1 MKSSLGI
8 KIRRIL
14 RELRGYQPMNYKKS
28 PIVLEGLV
36 FFVPLAALS
45 AVSYAFHISWLG
57 GFFSAAA
64 LFVLWFFRNPERKIP
79 EDVKSVLSPADGR
92 VLKIEEVDRNDMLN
106 GRYKKISIFMSV
118 FNVHVNR
125 MPCSGRVKDIRY
137 RKGKFFSAN
146 LDKAS
151 ELNESNAVLVETDDK
166 KEILTIQIAG
176 LIARRI
182 VCWIEKGMEAIQG
195 ERFGLIRFGSRL
207 EVFLPLEA
215 EVLVKRGER
224 VKAGETRI
232 GCFK

>member
-1 MKSSLGI
+1 
-8 KIRRIL
+8 
-14 RELRGYQPMNYKKS
+14 MNYKKS
-28 PIVLEGLV
+28 PIVLEGLI
-36 FFVPLAALS
+36 FFVPLALLS
-45 AVSYAFHISWLG
+45 IISYAFHIVWLG

-79 EDVKSVLSPADGR
+79 EDVKAILSPADGR
-92 VLKIEEVDRNDMLN
+92 VLKIEELDGNDMLQ
-106 GRYKKISIFMSV
+106 GRCKKISIFMSV

-125 MPCSGRVKDIRY
+125 MPCSGEVKDIRY
-137 RKGKFFSAN
+137 REGKFFSAN

-151 ELNESNAVLVETDDK
+151 EFNESNAVLVETVDK

-182 VCWIEKGMEAIQG
+182 VCWIDVGMKAIKG

-207 EVFLPLEA
+207 EVFVPLET
-215 EVLVKRGER
+215 EVLVKRGDR
-224 VKAGETRI
+224 VRAGETRI